1 MKILII
7 DYEKCSLPFA
17 LKCDEAGHDMKVWMP
32 PTKIGDGLIEKVKDW
47 KKEIGKV
54 DLVFMTDNSKGG
66 KELEPYFKDHP
77 IFGPNQK
84 GAELELDR
92 GVGQEVFDLHGIDV
106 LPYEV
111 FTNYDKAI
119 AYVKKEKRPFVSKP
133 WGGNPDKDL
142 SYVPKTAEDL
152 VSRLEKWK
160 KLGVK
165 AEFMLQEMVTGQEM
179 AVGGWFGPGGFAP
192 WYNENWEEKRMM
204 AGGLGPNTGEMG
216 TVMRY
221 VKKSKLFDDVLKP
234 VEGYLHDIGYV
245 GYIDVNCIVDDKG
258 IPWPLEFTCRPG
270 WPHFNLCLSLHK
282 GDPAKWMLDMLNG
295 RSTLEV
301 SQEICVGVVMALG
314 DYPWDNWTDEMV
326 EGWPIR
332 GLSARTR
339 DSVALSSAMMGKAP
353 VARGSGEIID
363 REVIV
368 TAGSYV
374 LIATGAGKT
383 VCAAREAVY
392 GICDEINWPPHR
404 TYRVDI
410 GCRLEKDLPLLQ
422 KQGYAKGLEYE

>member
-1 MKILII
+1 MKILVI
-7 DYEKCSLPFA
+7 DYDKCGLPFS
-17 LKCDEAGHDMKVWMP
+17 LRCDEAGHDVKLWMP

-47 KKEIGKV
+47 KKEIGKA
-54 DLVFMTDNSKGG
+54 DLVFITDNSKGG
-66 KELEPYFKDHP
+66 KELEPYHKDHP
-77 IFGPNQK
+77 IFGPNLK
-84 GAELELDR
+84 SAELELDR

-119 AYVKKEKRPFVSKP
+119 TYVKKEKKPFVSKP

-160 KLGVK
+160 ALGVK

-179 AVGGWFGPGGFAP
+179 AVGGWFGPGGFVP

-221 VKKSKLFDDVLKP
+221 VKKSKLAQDVLLP
-234 VEGYLHDIGYV
+234 MENYLHDIGFK
-245 GYIDVNCIVDDKG
+245 GYIDVNCIVDEDG
-258 IPWPLEFTCRPG
+258 TPWPLEFTCRPG
-270 WPHFNLCLSLHK
+270 WPHFNLCMALHQ
-282 GDPAKWMLDMLNG
+282 GDPANWMLDLLNG

-301 SQEICVGVVMALG
+301 STDICVGVVMALG
-314 DYPWDNWTDEMV
+314 DYPWDNWTDEMTH
-326 EGWPIR
+326 GWPVR
-332 GLSARTR
+332 GITAKTR
-339 DSVALSSAMMGKAP
+339 DSIALSSVMMGSAPVMGKAGI
-353 VARGSGEIID
+353 VEK
-363 REVIV
+363 EVVV

-374 LIATGAGKT
+374 LIATGLGDT
-383 VCAAREAVY
+383 VCAARDVVY
-392 GICDEINWPPHR
+392 ETCNEINWPPHR
-404 TYRVDI
+404 TYRIDI

-422 KQGYAKGLEYE
+422 KQGYAKGMEYE